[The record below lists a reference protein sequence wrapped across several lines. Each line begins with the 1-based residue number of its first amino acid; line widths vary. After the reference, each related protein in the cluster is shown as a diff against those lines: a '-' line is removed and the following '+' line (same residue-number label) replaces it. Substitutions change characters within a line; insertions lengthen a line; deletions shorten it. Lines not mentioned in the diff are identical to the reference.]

1 LTVGPLRHLGGIDAG
16 QPDRQA
22 VGTLLDADGVA
33 VTNREDTGGLAEIQD
48 RMTARAF
55 EAVHNPEQGPE
66 VRQVLGELLAVLD
79 RTSADG
85 VI

>member
-1 LTVGPLRHLGGIDAG
+1 MAFTTAEIGIE
-16 QPDRQA
+16 
-22 VGTLLDADGVA
+22 LLMD
-33 VTNREDTGGLAEIQD
+33 VTNGLAEIHD

-66 VRQVLGELLAVLD
+66 VRGVLAELLAVMD